1 MKKILMKQTAQ
12 IFIKE
17 NELLLKMQIQFIE
30 LYILEDAFQN
40 NSKNFGNIVSL

>member
-30 LYILEDAFQN
+30 LDILEDAFQN

>member
-12 IFIKE
+12 IFTKE

-30 LYILEDAFQN
+30 LDILEDAFQN

>member
-12 IFIKE
+12 IFTKE

-30 LYILEDAFQN
+30 LDILEDAFQN
-40 NSKNFGNIVSL
+40 NSKNFGNIVLL

>member
-17 NELLLKMQIQFIE
+17 NEILLKMQIQFIE
-30 LYILEDAFQN
+30 LDIFEDAFQN

>member
-17 NELLLKMQIQFIE
+17 NELLLKMLIQFIE
-30 LYILEDAFQN
+30 LDILKDAFQN
-40 NSKNFGNIVSL
+40 NSKNFRNIVSL